1 MMTGLISKSEEGG
14 RKMKLKKEMDDEIVR
29 RDRAKRVT
37 ESYSRISRV
46 LYHKRLKIQCSQLS
60 ILNVRNEQ

>member
-1 MMTGLISKSEEGG
+1 MEQTCKRVNDDRIDKSEEGG

-46 LYHKRLKIQCSQLS
+46 LYHT
-60 ILNVRNEQ
+60 NG